1 MVKQYYKMA
10 LDDSGCVWVWG
21 YNGYGEIGDGRTQ
34 NKPALIEFIKIF

>member
-1 MVKQYYKMA
+1 MVKQYPHKMA

-34 NKPALIEFIKIF
+34 NKPANP

>member
-1 MVKQYYKMA
+1 MA

-34 NKPALIEFIKIF
+34 NKHALQNTIKIF